1 MRSLQLLFR
10 ASTGLLLVLCLQLG
24 TIKTQEDTTRR
35 AVIMNVDMP
44 SRTRVNQEVSVKLN
58 IETELTECLVYYRNR
73 HLQAPNHPCPRSVPS
88 IFFLSSLSLPFTVPR
103 LTPVLA
109 LLPPFPHQCKAYLRS
124 NVTMDGPFNYR
135 FTVCVCKDAPRTLY
149 WDFQVDKTMGIA
161 VVVDT
166 VRELGICPDDM
177 AVIPIK
183 ANRYYYT
190 TSLVVQ

>member
-58 IETELTECLVYYRNR
+58 IETELTECLV
-73 HLQAPNHPCPRSVPS
+73 
-88 IFFLSSLSLPFTVPR
+88 
-103 LTPVLA
+103 
-109 LLPPFPHQCKAYLRS
+109 CKAYLRS